1 MPKTALKKE
10 KWTLTFDPGL
20 KEMVTKEARRNGM
33 YPVALLEQMVREKF
47 NPFGHPGVGDA
58 AAYVR
63 ALRRRSR
70 GKTDA
75 AFLRDIREWRKS
87 NS

>member
-20 KEMVTKEARRNGM
+20 KEMVIKEAHRNGM
-33 YPVALLEQMVREKF
+33 YPVALLERMVRDRF
-47 NPFGHPGVGDA
+47 NPFGHLSVGNSA
-58 AAYVR
+58 TYIR

-70 GKTDA
+70 GGADA

-87 NS
+87 SS